1 MRPQFK
7 KLEIRNLRDLE
18 TLVAENG
25 ESLEPGLRFVDSCI
39 LLGHARID
47 LVGLDASDTLVLT
60 VLGFTT
66 TEEMLLRILEAY
78 SWCREYPETVRRL
91 YPAARF
97 GQAPRVIFVAERVSD
112 AFVRKVKQLNIGELD
127 CVSLLHL
134 EVDGVPAVYFE
145 TVERVRRLAEVPG
158 GAAPEAPLYPDS
170 LDQHPFIEGTPPEA
184 REPLTPGAAMER
196 LTLAADP
203 VDPRLLGAPAG
214 REAALPDD
222 DPARGGLSAQ
232 KGEWQEFFDRLGSI
246 QPSENGRAARGTDEL
261 LNQFGPSE

>member
-7 KLEIRNLRDLE
+7 KLAIRDLRDLE
-18 TLVAENG
+18 TLVSENP
-25 ESLEPGLRFVDSCI
+25 ESLEPGLRFVDSCT

-66 TEEMLLRILEAY
+66 TEELLLRILEAY
-78 SWCREYPETVRRL
+78 SWCLEYPETVRRL

-97 GQAPRVIFVAERVSD
+97 GRAPRVVFVAERVSD
-112 AFVRKVKQLNIGELD
+112 AFVRKVKQLNVAELD
-127 CVSLLHL
+127 CVTVLHL

-145 TVERVRRLAEVPG
+145 TVERVRRAAEAAG
-158 GAAPEAPLYPDS
+158 GAPTDSALYPES
-170 LDQHPFIEGTPPEA
+170 LDQHAFIEGTPPESP
-184 REPLTPGAAMER
+184 EPLTPAAALER

-203 VDPRLLGAPAG
+203 VDPRLLGEPPG

-222 DPARGGLSAQ
+222 DPGRGGLAAQ
-232 KGEWQEFFDRLGSI
+232 KGEWQEFFDRLGTI
-246 QPSENGRAARGTDEL
+246 QPSGNGRAARGTDEL